1 MHRMNLWASAWFKA
15 MAAIVDN
22 SLLDVHEINYM
33 AITLNIHTK
42 SHTVRGR
49 PTLNL
54 WSVLGTGRSANFTRD
69 QFTSDPLRANLLS
82 RNVKRNLLYQ
92 ASYLIL
98 CLHVNTTVYLDV
110 IENPVEHQ
118 KLLWNVSEERA
129 ENWRNLFMS
138 VFVQAYRSPLG
149 YVVMWRLE
157 KLQRVFVRLIR
168 RG

>member
-1 MHRMNLWASAWFKA
+1 
-15 MAAIVDN
+15 MAALEDN
-22 SLLDVHEINYM
+22 SWLDVHVDP
-33 AITLNIHTK
+33 H
-42 SHTVRGR
+42 
-49 PTLNL
+49 LNL
-54 WSVLGTGRSANFTRD
+54 WSVLGTDWSANFTRD
-69 QFTSDPLRANLLS
+69 QFTSDPLQVNLLS
-82 RNVKRNLLYQ
+82 RNIKWNLLYQ
-92 ASYLIL
+92 MSYLIL

-110 IENPVEHQ
+110 IENPVEYQ

-157 KLQRVFVRLIR
+157 ELQRMFVSLIQ

>member
-22 SLLDVHEINYM
+22 SLLDVREINYM
-33 AITLNIHTK
+33 AITM
-42 SHTVRGR
+42 
-49 PTLNL
+49 

-82 RNVKRNLLYQ
+82 KNIKRNLLYQ

-110 IENPVEHQ
+110 IGNPVEHQ

-157 KLQRVFVRLIR
+157 ELQIMFVSLIR